1 VLLTLIFHS
10 SIFCCRAFKVHITLL
25 IDTPSVPNRA
35 GATPQLAWALAQ
47 AQLQLPLSQAQPLLG
62 LLAFPAD
69 LPADFCVNSVGNTF
83 FAKIY
88 PQEI

>member
-1 VLLTLIFHS
+1 LHQ
-10 SIFCCRAFKVHITLL
+10 LL
-25 IDTPSVPNRA
+25 IYLSINSSREVVGSNIIRG

-69 LPADFCVNSVGNTF
+69 FCVNSAGNTF
-83 FAKIY
+83 LAKIY
-88 PQEI
+88 PQEM